1 MLAQVK
7 ISASA
12 SVANADA
19 MLEIESSN
27 KGFLLPR
34 LALVSTTLS
43 APLNNFVK
51 GMMVYDTATIND
63 ITPGVYY
70 CDGTKWIKSIADNVF
85 TNNWNTLGNTGT
97 TAGTNF
103 IGTTDDKD
111 VVFKTNSFERVR
123 ITKDGWLGIGTATPL
138 AAMQIKGQL
147 IIDTLGTGDVST
159 DKILVADINGKVKS
173 ISSSVLTSSVQKRIY
188 YVALSGQTNFVTPS
202 VISDPDKV
210 FLYRNGVLISFSVIN
225 VNTIMAEIAC
235 AQFDEIRIV
244 QIL

>member
-1 MLAQVK
+1 MFAQVK
-7 ISASA
+7 ISVTA

-19 MLEIESSN
+19 ILEIESSN

-34 LALVSTTLS
+34 LALVSTILS

-70 CDGTKWIKSIADNVF
+70 CDGTKWIKSTAGSVI
-85 TNNWNTLGNTGT
+85 TNNWNTFGNTGT

-103 IGTTDDKD
+103 IGTTDNKD

-123 ITKDGWLGIGTATPL
+123 ITKDGWVGIGTTTPL
-138 AAMQIKGQL
+138 AAMQIKGQI
-147 IIDTLGTGDVST
+147 IIDTLSTGDITT

-173 ISSSVLTSSVQKRIY
+173 VYPTVLTSSVQKKVY
-188 YVALSGQTNFVTPS
+188 YVASNGQTNFVTPA

-210 FLYRNGVLISFSVIN
+210 FLYRNGVLISFLVVNI
-225 VNTIMAEIAC
+225 NTIMAEIAC
-235 AQFDEIRIV
+235 AQFDEIKIV